1 MAVTDRRYKMRPLQ
15 KPPLVVAAVCDR
27 RDLLEIIMLRRSQ
40 SAATGLL
47 QRSQNMKETVLVTG
61 ASSGIGLELA
71 KCFAA
76 GQSNLILV
84 ARNTAALETL
94 AAELRREHGIE
105 VHVVTADLARPDS
118 PQKIFDEL
126 KGRGTVVDVLVNNA
140 GFGLHGGFAELPL
153 ARQLEIIQ
161 VNVAALVALTGLFL
175 PGMVQRKSG
184 GILNV
189 GSVAGFLPGPNMAV
203 YYASKAFVQSF
214 SEALFEELRGTG
226 VGVTNLCPGPTE
238 SNFSQI
244 ARTYQTRTMPI
255 AKMSAAEVAAA
266 GHRAFRAGRCVN
278 VPGAKNFFLAQ
289 LTRILPRAT
298 IRKVVGRYNRLK

>member
-1 MAVTDRRYKMRPLQ
+1 M
-15 KPPLVVAAVCDR
+15 
-27 RDLLEIIMLRRSQ
+27 S
-40 SAATGLL
+40 
-47 QRSQNMKETVLVTG
+47 ETVLITG

-76 GQSNLILV
+76 DNSNLILV
-84 ARNTAALETL
+84 ARSTAAMETL
-94 AAELRREHGIE
+94 AAELRREHKIE
-105 VHVVTADLARPDS
+105 TQIITSDLSRPES
-118 PQKIFDEL
+118 PQNIFDEL
-126 KGRGTVVDVLVNNA
+126 KSRGISVDVLVNNA

-175 PGMVQRKSG
+175 PGMVQRKRG

-214 SEALFEELRGTG
+214 SEALFEELRGTS
-226 VGVTNLCPGPTE
+226 VRVTNLCPGPTE
-238 SNFSQI
+238 SNFFKV
-244 ARTYQTRTMPI
+244 ARGHRSREMQA

-278 VPGAKNFFLAQ
+278 VPGAKNFLLMQ
-289 LTRILPRAT
+289 LTRVLPRAA
-298 IRKVVGRYNRLK
+298 IRKTVRQYNQLK

>member
-1 MAVTDRRYKMRPLQ
+1 MA
-15 KPPLVVAAVCDR
+15 
-27 RDLLEIIMLRRSQ
+27 
-40 SAATGLL
+40 
-47 QRSQNMKETVLVTG
+47 ETVLITG

-76 GQSNLILV
+76 DKSNLILV
-84 ARNTAALETL
+84 ARSTAAMEKL
-94 AAELRREHGIE
+94 AAELRGQFQIE
-105 VHVVTADLARPDS
+105 VQVLTADLAQSES

-126 KGRGTVVDVLVNNA
+126 KGTGLAVDVLVNNA
-140 GFGLHGGFAELPL
+140 GFGLHGSFAELPL

-175 PGMVQRKSG
+175 PGMVQRERG

-214 SEALFEELRGTG
+214 SEALFEELHGTG
-226 VGVTNLCPGPTE
+226 VSVTNLCPGPTE

-244 ARTYQTRTMPI
+244 ARGYHTREKSA
-255 AKMSAAEVAAA
+255 AKMSAAEAAAA
-266 GHRAFRAGRCVN
+266 GHRAFRKGRFVN
-278 VPGAKNFFLAQ
+278 VPGAKNRLLVQ
-289 LTRILPRAT
+289 LTRILPRAVV
-298 IRKVVGRYNRLK
+298 RKAVGRYNKLK

>member
-1 MAVTDRRYKMRPLQ
+1 MNTANP
-15 KPPLVVAAVCDR
+15 
-27 RDLLEIIMLRRSQ
+27 
-40 SAATGLL
+40 
-47 QRSQNMKETVLVTG
+47 ETVLITG

-76 GQSNLILV
+76 DKSNLVFV
-84 ARNTAALETL
+84 ARNTAAMENL
-94 AAELRREHGIE
+94 AAELRREHQIDI
-105 VHVVTADLARPDS
+105 HVITADLSRPES

-126 KGRGTVVDVLVNNA
+126 KGRGTSLDVLVNNA

-175 PGMVQRKSG
+175 PAMIERKRG

-214 SEALFEELRGTG
+214 SEALYEELCGTG
-226 VGVTNLCPGPTE
+226 VRVTNLCPGATE

-244 ARTYQTRTMPI
+244 ARGYHMREKSA
-255 AKMSAAEVAAA
+255 AKKSAAEVAAA
-266 GHRAFRAGRCVN
+266 GHRAFRAGRCFKVT
-278 VPGAKNFFLAQ
+278 GARNSLLVQ
-289 LTRILPRAT
+289 LTRMFPRST
-298 IRKVVGRYNRLK
+298 IRKLVGGYNKLK